1 MICWKRR
8 CNTQGKQ
15 TYVKPDLQ
23 SPEDPILCQGAEL
36 ERLFDRGFY
45 TEGPA
50 EGPDGRIY
58 FCDITPTFLSN
69 MAAGNIWAYDPT
81 DGSTTLFRSPSGMA
95 SGIHFDAAGRMVI
108 AGGADFGC
116 RAVIRTDLK
125 TGRSHILA
133 GLYRGRPFNSPNDL
147 VIDRAGRIYFTDPR
161 YFGHEPIE
169 QPVFGVYRI
178 DPDGSVHLLLADV
191 SKPNGIELSP
201 DEKTLY
207 VAEHDIRILD
217 RRLSDVPIRDMG
229 DMRILAYDLEDGVAC
244 NQRTLVDYGA
254 EKGADGIAVDSAGNI
269 YAAVRSRQRPGI
281 RIYSAQGDPLTDIPL
296 PAAPSNV
303 ALCTRNNQTYLYI
316 TAANGLYRL
325 ATRVPAK
332 S

>member
-1 MICWKRR
+1 MGNQPR
-8 CNTQGKQ
+8 
-15 TYVKPDLQ
+15 VKPD
-23 SPEDPILCQGAEL
+23 PQGLGDQIPVPGAKL
-36 ERLFDRGFY
+36 EQLFDRGFY

-81 DGSTTLFRSPSGMA
+81 DGSTTLIRSPSGMA
-95 SGIHFDAAGRMVI
+95 SGIQFDAAGRMVI
-108 AGGADFGC
+108 AGAADFGC
-116 RAVIRTDLK
+116 RAVIRTDLQ

-147 VIDRAGRIYFTDPR
+147 VIDRGGRIYFTDPR

-169 QPVFGVYRI
+169 QPVFGIYRI

-207 VAEHDIRILD
+207 VVEHDIRILD
-217 RRLSDVPIRDMG
+217 RRFSDVPVRDMG
-229 DMRILAYDLEDGVAC
+229 EMRILAYDLEEGVAR
-244 NQRTLVDYGA
+244 NQRILVDYGA

-269 YAAVRSRQRPGI
+269 YAAVQSRQRPGI
-281 RIYSAQGDPLTDIPL
+281 RIYTARGNPNSEIEL
-296 PAAPSNV
+296 PAAPSNIT
-303 ALCTRNNQTYLYI
+303 LCTRNNQTHLYI

>member
-1 MICWKRR
+1 
-8 CNTQGKQ
+8 
-15 TYVKPDLQ
+15 VKPDPE
-23 SPEDPILCQGAEL
+23 SPEDPILFPGTTL
-36 ERLFDRGFY
+36 ESLFDGGFY

-50 EGPDGRIY
+50 VGPDGRIY

-81 DGSTTLFRSPSGMA
+81 DGSTALIRSPSGMA
-95 SGIHFDAAGRMVI
+95 SGIQFDAAGRMVI

-116 RAVIRTDLK
+116 RAIIRTDLK

-133 GLYRGRPFNSPNDL
+133 GLYHGKPFNSPNDL
-147 VIDRAGRIYFTDPR
+147 VIDRGGRIYFTDPR

-169 QPVFGVYRI
+169 QPVFGVYRM
-178 DPDGSVHLLLADV
+178 DPDGSVQLLLADV

-207 VAEHDIRILD
+207 VVEHDIRILD
-217 RRLSDVPIRDMG
+217 RRFSDVPIRDSG
-229 DMRILAYDLEDGVAC
+229 EMRILAYDLKEGVAR

-269 YAAVRSRQRPGI
+269 YAAVQSRQRPGI
-281 RIYSAQGDPLTDIPL
+281 RIYSARGDLITAIEL

-303 ALCTRNNQTYLYI
+303 ALCTRNKQTYLYI

-332 S
+332 SKLFPSMER